1 MLELHINK
9 CKNLGPV
16 IYAKSNPSHGF
27 TKSVGFR
34 DSLSKRKKNYG
45 CSWRGLEKYKW
56 YSQKSLRPS
65 RFKVSDSISDL
76 LSLEGFLQ
84 ILMTCCW
91 QTRQLGPFFLQVST
105 SSLDLVG
112 SIMLT
117 LNELVSGRHNGIY
130 QLFMRCD
137 LRVHCLLFLNKI
149 LNSCR

>member
-16 IYAKSNPSHGF
+16 IYAKSNPNHGLR
-27 TKSVGFR
+27 SQWASGILYR
-34 DSLSKRKKNYG
+34 SEKKNYG
-45 CSWRGLEKYKW
+45 CSGRGLEKYKW
-56 YSQKSLRPS
+56 YSQKSLRPC